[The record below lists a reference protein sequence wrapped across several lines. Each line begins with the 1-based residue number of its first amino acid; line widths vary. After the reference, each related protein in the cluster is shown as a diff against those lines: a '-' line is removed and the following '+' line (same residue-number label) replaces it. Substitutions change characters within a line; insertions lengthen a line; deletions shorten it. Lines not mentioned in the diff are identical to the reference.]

1 MAYRYKAETI
11 IKDLINKNTRAKNLE
26 IAIWNYSVLNSDF
39 SQNEFLYKKLKS
51 DFKVVAVI
59 YKQKF
64 RSILSNLKNEST
76 KLLSKINDNLISV
89 KNIPYMKHYE
99 IYPLLW
105 DPIYK
110 KLEKKELQKME
121 RMKNDGFFKCNI
133 CKTNNT
139 SFYTL
144 QTRSADEPMTIYIEC
159 QDCGKRWK
167 E

>member
-1 MAYRYKAETI
+1 MTYRYKAETLIKELI
-11 IKDLINKNTRAKNLE
+11 IKEKRAKNLE
-26 IAIWNYSVLNSDF
+26 IAIWNYSVLNSNF
-39 SQNEFLYKKLKS
+39 SKNEVLYKKLKL

-64 RSILSNLKNEST
+64 RSIIQNLKNEST
-76 KLLSKINDNLISV
+76 KLLSNINNNIISV
-89 KNIPYMKHYE
+89 KKIPFMKPYE
-99 IYPLLW
+99 ILPSLW
-105 DPIYK
+105 NPIFE
-110 KLEKKELQKME
+110 KLEKKEIQKME
-121 RMKNDGFFKCNI
+121 RMKNDGFFKCTI

-144 QTRSADEPMTIYIEC
+144 QTRSADEPMTIFIEC